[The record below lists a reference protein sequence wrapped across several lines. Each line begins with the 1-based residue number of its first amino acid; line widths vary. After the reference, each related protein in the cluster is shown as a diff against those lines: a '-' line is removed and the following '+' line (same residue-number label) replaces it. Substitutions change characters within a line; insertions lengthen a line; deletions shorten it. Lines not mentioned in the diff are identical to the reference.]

1 MVVRHGRVLS
11 PDEMKTA
18 VKTDVSAFGPSVQFR
33 YQRELEMPDAS
44 EGFSRVDTLPFVRR
58 HNPTAT
64 NRAVIVW
71 CDGVLA
77 RSVSGQRTPEAPDD
91 FELIEGR
98 ADVLRRYDEE
108 GWYVLGMSWQ
118 PGIAAKTTTHE
129 QVFETFARMREEIGV
144 EMDVE
149 YCPHEGG
156 PPVCWCRKPL
166 PGLGVTF
173 LQRYRLDPRHCIYVG
188 SGAQD
193 ESFARRLDF
202 QFREAK
208 DFFGEP

>member
-1 MVVRHGRVLS
+1 M
-11 PDEMKTA
+11 
-18 VKTDVSAFGPSVQFR
+18 QFR
-33 YQRELEMPDAS
+33 YQRELEPPGAS
-44 EGFSRVDTLPFVRR
+44 EGFSRVDLLPFVRR

-71 CDGVLA
+71 CDGVLTTS
-77 RSVSGQRTPEAPDD
+77 RSGRRTPASPDD
-91 FELIEGR
+91 LELIAGR
-98 ADVLRRYDEE
+98 AEVLRRYDEE

-118 PGIAAKTTTHE
+118 PEIAAKTTTHE
-129 QVFETFARMREEIGV
+129 QVFDTFARMREEIGV

-166 PGLGVTF
+166 PGLGVAF
-173 LQRYRLDPRHCIYVG
+173 IQRYRLDPRQCIYVG
-188 SGAQD
+188 SGALD

-202 QFREAK
+202 QFQEAD
-208 DFFGEP
+208 DFFRLQAPELFLSLELEALSPTLSPEP